1 MFPRS
6 SFDGSTPE
14 EANTAVESKDNGEAA
29 LVGALS
35 NSRETPRKAT
45 PIYHRFRSFPLDF
58 EPASIVQFLSSALPL
73 PPRGTWLA
81 GLETGHRGNG
91 RFRDSDSKPVN

>member
-14 EANTAVESKDNGEAA
+14 EANTAGGKQGQWRETA

-35 NSRETPRKAT
+35 N
-45 PIYHRFRSFPLDF
+45 
-58 EPASIVQFLSSALPL
+58 
-73 PPRGTWLA
+73 PRGPEKSYADL
-81 GLETGHRGNG
+81 
-91 RFRDSDSKPVN
+91 